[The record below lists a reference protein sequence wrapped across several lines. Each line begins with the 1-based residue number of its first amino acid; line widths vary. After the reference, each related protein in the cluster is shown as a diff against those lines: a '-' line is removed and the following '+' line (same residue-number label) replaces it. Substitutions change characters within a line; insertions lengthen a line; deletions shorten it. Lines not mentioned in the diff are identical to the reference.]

1 MASIALVGRPNVGKS
16 TLFNYLTKT
25 RDALVADFPGLTR
38 DRNYGRI
45 RRGHLDAWLIDTGG
59 IIDKPSVMEL
69 QALDQ
74 VQHALDEADLVLFI
88 VDARAGM
95 NSLDTTIASQLRKGG
110 KPVIL
115 VANKSD
121 GLTAETAGLEF
132 FDLGFG
138 NPALISSS
146 HGHGIPRLLDVINKQ
161 LPAQV
166 ELDEQQDTQE
176 LDGRLRIA
184 VIGRPNVGKST
195 LVNRLLGEE
204 RVVVFDQPGTTR
216 DSIYIP
222 FDRDDRQCVLIDTAG
237 VRRRSKVGRGVEKF
251 SVIKSLQAMEDSNVI
266 IYVIDAREGVTD
278 QDATLL
284 GLVENMGKALV
295 IGFNKWDGMT
305 DEQKQNI
312 QRKIDLKLTF
322 LDYATQLRISAL
334 HGTGVGD
341 LFDAACKAYE
351 SSIKEFPSA
360 LVTRTLEKIV
370 EQHQPPLVRGRRI
383 KLKFAHQNGINPPCI
398 VIHGNQTN
406 VLPISYKRYL
416 INQFRKHFDLSGT
429 PLKLLFK
436 TGHNPFANRRKEKP
450 ERFTDENKKKQT
462 LKARKKNTR

>member
-1 MASIALVGRPNVGKS
+1 MATIALVGRPNVGKS

-45 RRGHLDAWLIDTGG
+45 KRGSCHAWLIDTGG
-59 IIDKPSVMEL
+59 ITDKPSVMEQ
-69 QALDQ
+69 QAQEQ
-74 VQHALDEADLVLFI
+74 VQHALDEADVILFL
-88 VDARAGM
+88 VDARGGM
-95 NSLDTTIASQLRKGG
+95 NSIDATIANQLRKGG

-115 VANKSD
+115 VANKGD
-121 GLTAETAGLEF
+121 GLNADTAGLEF

-138 NPALISSS
+138 NPVLISSS
-146 HGHGIPRLLDVINKQ
+146 HGHGVPRLLDTVDSL
-161 LPAQV
+161 LPPQN
-166 ELDEQQDTQE
+166 ELDEQHQAF
-176 LDGRLRIA
+176 DGRLRIA

-222 FDRDDRQCVLIDTAG
+222 FDRDDRHCVLIDTAG
-237 VRRRSKVGRGVEKF
+237 VRRRARVGRGVEKF

-266 IYVIDAREGVTD
+266 IFLIDAREGVTD

-284 GLVENMGKALV
+284 GLVESMGKALV
-295 IGFNKWDGMT
+295 IGFNKWDGMSE
-305 DEQKQNI
+305 DQKTSI

-322 LDYATQLRISAL
+322 LDYATQLRVSAL

-341 LFDAACKAYE
+341 LFDAACKAYD
-351 SSIKEFPSA
+351 SSIQEFPSA
-360 LVTRTLEKIV
+360 QVTRTLEKLV
-370 EQHQPPLVRGRRI
+370 EKHQPPLIKGRRI
-383 KLKFAHQNGINPPCI
+383 KLKFAHQRGINPPSI

-406 VLPISYKRYL
+406 LVPTAYKRYL
-416 INQFRKHFDLSGT
+416 INQFRKEFGLSGT
-429 PLKLLFK
+429 PLKLIFK
-436 TGHNPFANRRKEKP
+436 ASHNPFAE
-450 ERFTDENKKKQT
+450 
-462 LKARKKNTR
+462 RKKAKLESYADSKRKQAANKASKS

>member
-1 MASIALVGRPNVGKS
+1 MITIALVGRPNVGKS

-45 RRGHLDAWLIDTGG
+45 KRGNYDAWLIDTGG
-59 IIDKPSVMEL
+59 ITDQPSAME
-69 QALDQ
+69 QHALEQ
-74 VQHALDEADLVLFI
+74 VQHALDEADVIVFL
-88 VDARAGM
+88 VDARQGL
-95 NSLDTTIASQLRKGG
+95 NSIDATIADQLRKGG

-115 VANKSD
+115 VVNKSD
-121 GLTAETAGLEF
+121 GLNSDTAGLEF

-138 NPALISSS
+138 NPVLISSS
-146 HGHGIPRLLDVINKQ
+146 HGHGVPRLLDTIEKQ
-161 LPAQV
+161 FPA
-166 ELDEQQDTQE
+166 EIESDDQQQA

-195 LVNRLLGEE
+195 LVNRLLGED

-222 FDRDDRQCVLIDTAG
+222 FDRDDRHCVLIDTAG
-237 VRRRSKVGRGVEKF
+237 VRRRARVGRGVEKF

-266 IYVIDAREGVTD
+266 IFLIDAREGVTD

-295 IGFNKWDGMT
+295 IGFNKWDGMSE
-305 DEQKQNI
+305 DQKTSM

-341 LFDAACKAYE
+341 LFDAACLAYD
-351 SSIKEFPSA
+351 SSIQEFPSA

-370 EQHQPPLVRGRRI
+370 EQHQPPLIKGRRI
-383 KLKFAHQNGINPPCI
+383 KLKFAHQHGINPPAI
-398 VIHGNQTN
+398 MIHGNQTSL
-406 VLPISYKRYL
+406 VPTAYKRYL
-416 INQFRKHFDLSGT
+416 INQFRKEFGLSGT
-429 PLKLLFK
+429 PLKLMFK
-436 TGHNPFANRRKEKP
+436 ASVNPFAERKKAKLESYA
-450 ERFTDENKKKQT
+450 ETKKKQ
-462 LKARKKNTR
+462 AAESSRKNDNSR